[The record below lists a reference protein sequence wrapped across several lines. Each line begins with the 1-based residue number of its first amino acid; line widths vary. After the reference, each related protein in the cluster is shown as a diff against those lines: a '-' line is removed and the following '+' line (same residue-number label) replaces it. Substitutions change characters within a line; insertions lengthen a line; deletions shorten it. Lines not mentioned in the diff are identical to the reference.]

1 MRFLLDENVHHGL
14 LRFLSASG
22 HDGALSPK
30 GLANGAVFTAALSA
44 NRALLTHDKDFA
56 ERPPVVDHPGVILLR
71 LPPEALAVLIAALQ
85 RLLAQVSSPEWFAN
99 RLFVVFPDRHDEFP
113 FRAEIISV

>member
-14 LRFLSASG
+14 LRFLREHGDDVVLSA
-22 HDGALSPK
+22 K
-30 GLANGAVFTAALSA
+30 GLANGAVLTSA
-44 NRALLTHDKDFA
+44 VSATRVLITHDKDFA

-71 LPPEALAVLIAALQ
+71 IPPEALDVLMAALQ
-85 RLLAQVSSPEWFAN
+85 RLLVQVSSSERFTN

-113 FRAEIISV
+113 FRAELILL